1 MGAVP
6 RAWLAAASLLLF
18 AAAFGTGATA
28 RSGHPLGLRGRP
40 QSATSLQQ
48 RYVALVD
55 RYMRGDALAVAE
67 IMGWPEGD
75 VRKATDGLS
84 RLVVRRNPVTA
95 DEVAARFKAAA
106 IMLHT
111 DAGLVEI
118 DVGKARSTHLVT
130 ASQLMRSSVDAPF
143 GAIDG
148 TLRAFTFRVWR
159 LAVVQSLVGQ
169 MAYDTARSL
178 LGFKAAGV
186 PYPALAEGTDTETLL
201 AAGILEEASALAEER
216 VITLRP
222 VPPRGVT
229 SEVESTAFMQ
239 RQEQAARRQLSLRES
254 RNRAEGLYRRVLQ
267 LDGGC
272 HEARLRL
279 GRVLFDEGQLSDA
292 AGELERVLA
301 ETNAARVRYL
311 AALFL
316 GGVREKAGERD
327 AAVGLY
333 LQALAA
339 DPRSQTA
346 RVALAAALARTGE
359 LAAAR
364 ETVLAL
370 ADRRATDRND
380 ADPWWSYALGRASGD
395 PLSVLRTSVVTQ

>member
-1 MGAVP
+1 
-6 RAWLAAASLLLF
+6 
-18 AAAFGTGATA
+18 
-28 RSGHPLGLRGRP
+28 
-40 QSATSLQQ
+40 
-48 RYVALVD
+48 
-55 RYMRGDALAVAE
+55 MRGDTLAVAE